1 VKTHKWRDVSNK
13 TFGPE
18 KAEEIR
24 KQAQDELEAE
34 AWFRQEPRVAALLAA
49 LPVGL

>member
-1 VKTHKWRDVSNK
+1 LRTFVEIERTGNLPMKTHKWRDLADK

-34 AWFRQEPRVAALLAA
+34 
-49 LPVGL
+49 G

>member
-1 VKTHKWRDVSNK
+1 VKTHKWRDLADK

-34 AWFRQEPRVAALLAA
+34 
-49 LPVGL
+49 G